1 MLSKSLGDTK
11 LEWMESYSSLCGWAR
26 EKLVSK
32 QGEFQTERKGRQ
44 DTCGRD
50 RMEGTARGSVR
61 RDSWVMRLEKE
72 GLCDLLW
79 SRVALLRIGHRSNT
93 RLHAGKHD
101 CGILEEDG
109 LGMT

>member
-11 LEWMESYSSLCGWAR
+11 LEWMESYSSLHGWAR

-32 QGEFQTERKGRQ
+32 QSEFQTERKGRQ

-50 RMEGTARGSVR
+50 RMKGMARGSVWL
-61 RDSWVMRLEKE
+61 DSWVMRMEKE

-79 SRVALLRIGHRSNT
+79 SHGSTEDWTQRSNT
-93 RLHAGKHD
+93 RLHAR
-101 CGILEEDG
+101 E
-109 LGMT
+109 T